1 MVGIKSKVIE
11 CAKANGVGVLIQCK
25 CFGTPRDRACVLCHS
40 PRCAAIAGIALGAI
54 MWPAR
59 MLRRSVETDVRYVY
73 PWSKR
78 YSEGLDA
85 AIKVLVI
92 ERIFIVPY
100 ASGWVGHFVT
110 HKPNTIVAVLRFD
123 LIYGRACPGFNGW
136 LLTHGAAHGTE
147 TKRLVDSSYRELLV

>member
-11 CAKANGVGVLIQCK
+11 RAKANRVGVLILCK
-25 CFGTPRDRACVLCHS
+25 GFRAPRDGACILCHS

-54 MWPAR
+54 MCPAR

-78 YSEGLDA
+78 YNEGLDA

-92 ERIFIVPY
+92 ERILIVPH

-110 HKPNTIVAVLRFD
+110 HKPNTIIAVLRFD
-123 LIYGRACPGFNGW
+123 LNYGRCCP
-136 LLTHGAAHGTE
+136 
-147 TKRLVDSSYRELLV
+147 

>member
-1 MVGIKSKVIE
+1 LVGIKSKVIE
-11 CAKANGVGVLIQCK
+11 RAKANRVGVLILCK
-25 CFGTPRDRACVLCHS
+25 GFRAPRDGVCVLCHS

-54 MWPAR
+54 MCPAR

-92 ERIFIVPY
+92 ERILIVPH
-100 ASGWVGHFVT
+100 ASRRVGHVVT
-110 HKPNTIVAVLRFD
+110 HKPNAVITRIWFD

-147 TKRLVDSSYRELLV
+147 TKRLVDSSYGVPLV